1 MTMQPIQDKD
11 LDKLFK
17 DRFEN
22 LEVQPSAGSWKKIT
36 DTMDKP
42 LKKRKAYPFW
52 MAAASVVLLATAA
65 LLIYKPVEVIRLQGK
80 ANTQISSNVGDQLK
94 NEPQDLN
101 ENNIGVKVSGLIDK
115 EPSSLKANRL
125 SQKLKTRYVRE
136 IPSVVKPEKRTSKDL
151 ITNDILIAKNNEKVP
166 VKRTEDKVLT
176 KIYEPVY
183 SAQIEER
190 DLEMVSAEEISRPRI
205 KSVGG
210 LVNFVISRVDK
221 REDKI
226 IEFKDGEEGSEIS
239 GINIGLLKFKNRKR

>member
-1 MTMQPIQDKD
+1 MQPIQDKD

-22 LEVQPSAGSWKKIT
+22 LEVQPSAESWKKIT
-36 DTMDKP
+36 DTLDKP

-52 MAAASVVLLATAA
+52 MAAASVILLATAA
-65 LLIYKPVEVIRLQGK
+65 LLIYKPVEVIKLQAK
-80 ANTQISSNVGDQLK
+80 ADTQISLNAGDQPE
-94 NEPQDLN
+94 NEPQDFN
-101 ENNIGVKVSGLIDK
+101 ENNIGVKETGLISK
-115 EPSSLKANRL
+115 EPSSLKADRL
-125 SQKLKTRYVRE
+125 SQKLKARYAQE
-136 IPSVVKPEKRTSKDL
+136 IPSAIKSEKTTSKDL
-151 ITNDILIAKNNEKVP
+151 ITNDVLIAINNEKVV
-166 VKRTEDKVLT
+166 VKKIEDKAAT

-183 SAQIEER
+183 SAQIKER
-190 DLEMVSAEEISRPRI
+190 DLETESAEEISRPRI

-210 LVNFVISRVDK
+210 LVNFVIAQVDK

>member
-125 SQKLKTRYVRE
+125 SRKLKTRYVRE

>member
-1 MTMQPIQDKD
+1 MQPIQDKD

-17 DRFEN
+17 DRLEN
-22 LEVQPSAGSWKKIT
+22 LEVQPSAGSWKKTT
-36 DTMDKP
+36 DTLDKP

-52 MAAASVVLLATAA
+52 IAAASVVLLATAA

-125 SQKLKTRYVRE
+125 SRKLKTRYVRE

>member
-1 MTMQPIQDKD
+1 MQPIQDKD

-36 DTMDKP
+36 DTLDKP
-42 LKKRKAYPFW
+42 VKKRKAYPFW
-52 MAAASVVLLATAA
+52 MAAASVILLATAA

-80 ANTQISSNVGDQLK
+80 ADTQISSNVADQLK

-101 ENNIGVKVSGLIDK
+101 ENNTGVKVSGLIDK

-125 SQKLKTRYVRE
+125 SQKLKIRYVRE